1 MFDVIDEICE
11 EYGLKQVL
19 HPHVQTLVETKD
31 GINRVLDTCDVNFCL
46 DTGHIALG
54 GLDPVQFAKDSFDRV
69 GHVHLKDV
77 NLDMGPAVLAREI
90 SLMKAT
96 QAGLFT
102 PLGQGSVDI
111 LGVIETLEAKGYQG
125 WYVIEQD
132 TAITSGMPLANE
144 GPLLQVTESMKYLTD
159 VVAPKLNQA
168 IK

>member
-1 MFDVIDEICE
+1 
-11 EYGLKQVL
+11 
-19 HPHVQTLVETKD
+19 
-31 GINRVLDTCDVNFCL
+31 
-46 DTGHIALG
+46 
-54 GLDPVQFAKDSFDRV
+54 
-69 GHVHLKDV
+69 
-77 NLDMGPAVLAREI
+77 MGPAVLAREI